1 MGEEPVLI
9 VSPVDGGVAIGL
21 YGGNQSCP
29 AYRVATKPVP
39 PCIRTAPKSEAFSL
53 IDNGPKLSLISYT

>member
-21 YGGNQSCP
+21 YGSYQSGP
-29 AYRVATKPVP
+29 AYRVAIVSPW
-39 PCIRTAPKSEAFSL
+39 IRTAPKSEAFSL
-53 IDNGPKLSLISYT
+53 IDNGPKLSFISYT

>member
-21 YGGNQSCP
+21 YGSHQSFP
-29 AYRVATKPVP
+29 PYRVAIVS
-39 PCIRTAPKSEAFSL
+39 PCIHTAPKSEVFSL
-53 IDNGPKLSLISYT
+53 IGNVPKLSFISYT